1 MTEISAYKQLI
12 LANISQLTK
21 NQKKIAQFLI
31 DHPEEI
37 AFSSI
42 DTIADKLKVGKAT
55 IVRLAQ
61 ALGYKGFLDLKAELS
76 VKLRDNLTSAKKFK
90 AALDSA
96 PLKSDYITVIANNE
110 IENIRL
116 TFDKLDR
123 ASFDKAIDICVSAS
137 KIYTMGAGISMHL
150 SQLTAYFLNRIT
162 LKATAFTSCGFSF
175 HEQILSIKKDD
186 AIIAISLAPYTLAT
200 IEAAEL
206 ARSKGVK
213 VISITDKLI
222 APIAE
227 FSDIVFP
234 VFSNNIVFINTA
246 SAILTLVCALA
257 TGIGLNDRSHSL
269 EVLSSLEGI
278 PTNFDFD
285 VHTDYFKQNISTHEL

>member
-1 MTEISAYKQLI
+1 MPEISAYKQLI
-12 LANISQLTK
+12 LNNISQLTK

-61 ALGYKGFLDLKAELS
+61 ALGYKGFLELKAELS
-76 VKLRDNLTSAKKFK
+76 DRLRDNLTATKKFK
-90 AALDSA
+90 DVLDNA
-96 PLKSDYITVIANNE
+96 PLKSDFVSVIANNE

-123 ASFDKAIDICVSAS
+123 ASFDKAVDLCVSAS
-137 KIYTMGAGISMHL
+137 KIYTIGAGISMHL

-162 LKATAFTSCGFSF
+162 LKAAAFTSCGFSF
-175 HEQILSIKKDD
+175 HEQILAIKKEDT
-186 AIIAISLAPYTLAT
+186 IIAISLVPYTLAT
-200 IEAAEL
+200 IEAAEM
-206 ARSKGVK
+206 AHSKGVR
-213 VISITDKLI
+213 VISITDKLV

-227 FSDIVFP
+227 FSDVVFP
-234 VFSNNIVFINTA
+234 VSSENIVFINTA
-246 SAILTLVCALA
+246 SAILTFVCALA
-257 TGIGLNDRSHSL
+257 TGIGLKDRSHSL

-278 PTNFDFD
+278 KTNFDFD
-285 VHTDYFKQNISTHEL
+285 VHTDYFR